1 MFLWQARL
9 FTCKRTREMQ
19 IKFKLTADYV
29 QLKYRDAA
37 VESSFIC
44 VFLEP
49 NRKPAA
55 LQSMHVY
62 LTASAAIIWR
72 DRIISIDGQI
82 QCTRSSLSTD
92 KIYILLYK
100 YNVVSE
106 KTPERVIQVLY
117 IKTPPMNI

>member
-1 MFLWQARL
+1 MEL
-9 FTCKRTREMQ
+9 
-19 IKFKLTADYV
+19 
-29 QLKYRDAA
+29 QLRNN
-37 VESSFIC
+37 C
-44 VFLEP
+44 L
-49 NRKPAA
+49 
-55 LQSMHVY
+55 
-62 LTASAAIIWR
+62 ASIT
-72 DRIISIDGQI
+72 DGQI